1 MTKQATNAVVV
12 REETTQALTT
22 YQGPIETG
30 LEAMDAGDMII
41 PRLTIIQPT
50 TEGVTSETE
59 GKLCIDLTGDYFDK
73 MDMVLFVFK
82 KTRCKMPDDF
92 DRKSKPQCKSDDFIS
107 PSPDIENPFCTTCGL
122 KPLEPGQKKKDQKH
136 CCEYANFTSVNGV
149 NKAPKCKENWDML
162 LVDAETY
169 MPMFWTVKS
178 KALSPVRRM
187 VSALNMLCSAKHI
200 SAWAM
205 KFTVTVKQDP
215 DTSKGRF
222 YVPVLSSPVMLSP
235 EDAANMAEIQKTLR
249 EVSIQADYSA
259 DPMDAPP
266 PEPEVEEF

>member
-1 MTKQATNAVVV
+1 MPDQNEVATTNQNTAMTVNQ
-12 REETTQALTT
+12 E
-22 YQGPIETG
+22 PIETG
-30 LEAMDAGDMII
+30 LEALDAGDMII
-41 PRLTIIQPT
+41 PRLTITQPT

-59 GKLCIDLTGDYFDK
+59 GKLYINLTGDYFDK

-82 KTRCKMPDDF
+82 KSRCKMPDKF
-92 DRKSKPQCKSDDFIS
+92 DRNAKPQCKSDDFIT
-107 PSPDIENPFCTTCGL
+107 PSSDIATPLCTTCTM

-136 CCEYANFTSVNGV
+136 HCEYANWHVVDGV
-149 NKAPKCKENWDML
+149 NEAPKCKENWDML

-205 KFTVTVKQDP
+205 KFSVTVKQDP

-222 YVPVLSSPVMLSP
+222 FVPVLTSPVLLP
-235 EDAANMAEIQKTLR
+235 VEDAANMTEIQKTLKG
-249 EVSIQADYSA
+249 VSVQTDYTP
-259 DPMDAPP
+259 DPSDAPP
-266 PEPEVEEF
+266 AASEPEEF